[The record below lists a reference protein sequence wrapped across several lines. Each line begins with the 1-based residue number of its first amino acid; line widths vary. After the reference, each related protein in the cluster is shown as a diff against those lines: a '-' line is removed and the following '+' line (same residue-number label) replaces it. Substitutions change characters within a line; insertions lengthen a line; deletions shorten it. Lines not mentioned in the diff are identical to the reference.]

1 MPRSHYEIL
10 GVKTTAT
17 RAEIKSAYRSRMR
30 TLHPDV
36 RTGPA
41 DHGEMAAVSE
51 AWSVLSDTR
60 RRAAYDA
67 RLAAPSSAT
76 SSAVDDSDVSR
87 FAHRPGVDLLTPPK
101 FPWRLVVIIA
111 VVGTAA
117 VLILAAFSRPSEPQ
131 GPDNLLQSGS
141 CVDIASDGS
150 AFEVSCDGPHQR
162 VVRQLVA
169 FDETCPLDTEP
180 HRDRQG
186 MGMACTDPAAVAT
199 GG

>member
-1 MPRSHYEIL
+1 MPRTHYDTL
-10 GVKTTAT
+10 GVKPSAT
-17 RAEIKSAYRSRMR
+17 RAEIKTAYRSRMR

-36 RTGPA
+36 RKGPA
-41 DHGEMAAVSE
+41 DHGELAAVAE
-51 AWSVLSDTR
+51 AWNVLSDTR

-67 RLAAPSSAT
+67 TLATPSI
-76 SSAVDDSDVSR
+76 SSPVNGSDTER
-87 FAHRPGVDLLTPPK
+87 FVHRPGVDLLTPPK
-101 FPWRLVVIIA
+101 FPWKLVAIIA

-117 VLILAAFSRPSEPQ
+117 VLILAAFGRPSEPL

>member
-1 MPRSHYEIL
+1 MPRTHYDTL
-10 GVKTTAT
+10 GVKSSAT
-17 RAEIKSAYRSRMR
+17 RAEIKAAYRSRMR

-36 RTGPA
+36 RKGPA

-51 AWSVLSDTR
+51 AWNVLSDTR

-67 RLAAPSSAT
+67 ALASPSPSS
-76 SSAVDDSDVSR
+76 SSAASADPSR
-87 FAHRPGVDLLTPPK
+87 FVHRPGVDLLTPPK
-101 FPWRLVVIIA
+101 FPWKLVVVIA
-111 VVGTAA
+111 IVGTAA
-117 VLILAAFSRPSEPQ
+117 VLILAAFSKPSEPQ

-169 FDETCPLDTEP
+169 FDETCPLDTEA

>member
-1 MPRSHYEIL
+1 MPRTHYDTL
-10 GVKTTAT
+10 GVKTSAT
-17 RAEIKSAYRSRMR
+17 RAEIKAAYRSRMR

-51 AWSVLSDTR
+51 AWNVLSDTR

-67 RLAAPSSAT
+67 SLASRSEPASSHGAD
-76 SSAVDDSDVSR
+76 ASR

-101 FPWRLVVIIA
+101 FPWKLVVVIA

-117 VLILAAFSRPSEPQ
+117 VLILAAFSKPSEPQ

-150 AFEVSCDGPHQR
+150 AFEVSCAGPHQQ

-169 FDETCPLDTEP
+169 FDETCPLDTEA

-186 MGMACTDPAAVAT
+186 MGMACTEPAAVAT

>member
-1 MPRSHYEIL
+1 MPRTHYDTL
-10 GVKTTAT
+10 GVKPTAT
-17 RAEIKSAYRSRMR
+17 RTEIKSAYRSRMR

-36 RTGPA
+36 RKGPA

-51 AWSVLSDTR
+51 AWNVLSDTR

-67 RLAAPSSAT
+67 RLASPS
-76 SSAVDDSDVSR
+76 VSTANDGDISP

-101 FPWRLVVIIA
+101 FPWKLVVILA
-111 VVGTAA
+111 LVGTAA

-169 FDETCPLDTEP
+169 FDETCPLDTEA

>member
-1 MPRSHYEIL
+1 MPRTHYDTL
-10 GVKTTAT
+10 GVRPAAT
-17 RAEIKSAYRSRMR
+17 RAEIKSAYRLRMR

-36 RTGPA
+36 RKGPA

-51 AWSVLSDTR
+51 AWNVLSDTR

-67 RLAAPSSAT
+67 RLASS
-76 SSAVDDSDVSR
+76 SSSSTNSDDVSR

-101 FPWRLVVIIA
+101 FPWKLVVIIA

-117 VLILAAFSRPSEPQ
+117 VLVLAAFGKPSEPQ

-186 MGMACTDPAAVAT
+186 MGMACTDPATVAT